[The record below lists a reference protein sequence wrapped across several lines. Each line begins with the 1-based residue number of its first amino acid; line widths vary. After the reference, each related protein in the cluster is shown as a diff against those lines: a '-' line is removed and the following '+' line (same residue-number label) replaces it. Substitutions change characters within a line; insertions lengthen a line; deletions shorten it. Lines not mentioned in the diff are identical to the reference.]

1 MGLMDCIKEAVN
13 GEIGKRFGQVASE
26 HPLASQLLSMFGG
39 GNQGR
44 GLGELVSTFQQK
56 GLAGI
61 VNSWVSTGTNLPIN
75 ADQIEQVL
83 GPERLQQIAAK
94 FGVPP
99 ETVKA
104 QLAQVLPT
112 VVDKLTPN
120 GKVEVQEGS

>member
-1 MGLMDCIKEAVN
+1 MGLMDSMREAVT

-26 HPLASQLLSMFGG
+26 QPLGSQLLSMFGG
-39 GNQGR
+39 GNQRR

-61 VNSWVSTGTNLPIN
+61 VNSWVSTGANSPIN

-83 GPERLQQIAAK
+83 GQERLQQIAAK

-104 QLAQVLPT
+104 QLAQVLPD
-112 VVDKLTPN
+112 VVDRLTPN
-120 GKVEVQEGS
+120 GKIENQEGS